1 MPIIAD
7 YTYYTGGGKTK
18 LQSIAS
24 PYEETSAILDSL
36 IEAGGINQSLLN
48 ELTADKITAGT
59 LVVRDGT
66 KAAKLLVKNAAGTDV
81 VTLNESGI
89 TVEEGN
95 IVVKNAD
102 GETTFDA
109 SGLVSNTNF
118 FFDSV
123 TDASVRTSTSTTF
136 VDIPNTSISFSNE
149 RNSNYL
155 FLVGGIFYPSIIGTG
170 DMYSCILAL
179 NIDGVLYPDSVNGFS
194 YVEIASY
201 ASSFA
206 NASGLTAMVNLSAG
220 DHIAKLQWKFIISA
234 GNPTPAVRSTS
245 LSYLKLGT

>member
-24 PYEETSAILDSL
+24 PYEETSAKLDSL

-66 KAAKLLVKNAAGTDV
+66 KAAKLLVKNAVGTDV

-109 SGLVSNTNF
+109 NGLVSSTNF
-118 FFDSV
+118 SGVTSVGGLIYQDFTTHNVWVDVDDSEISISLSRD
-123 TDASVRTSTSTTF
+123 TNIILF
-136 VDIPNTSISFSNE
+136 VDVCGYVNSYTGNIGSFTVQLYIDDDYISTPVPIEFYSDSNLVQTRSIHHF
-149 RNSNYL
+149 
-155 FLVGGIFYPSIIGTG
+155 
-170 DMYSCILAL
+170 
-179 NIDGVLYPDSVNGFS
+179 VLPM
-194 YVEIASY
+194 
-201 ASSFA
+201 
-206 NASGLTAMVNLSAG
+206 TAG
-220 DHIAKLQWKFIISA
+220 DHTVKLKGILNISSGSPVA
-234 GNPTPAVRSTS
+234 RIRSFR
-245 LSYLKLGT
+245 LSYIKLGT